1 MEAGTL
7 CSHFQTKNPDQT
19 ELMIG
24 LALLDHPLGSKIW
37 LQLSWLLFQAQGDLD
52 FQKYLC
58 DLLSQNQT
66 WEHHPIF

>member
-7 CSHFQTKNPDQT
+7 CIHFQIKSLTQT
-19 ELMIG
+19 ELMTG
-24 LALLDHPLGSKIW
+24 LALLDHLLGSKIRH
-37 LQLSWLLFQAQGDLD
+37 QLFWLLSQVQADLD

-58 DLLSQNQT
+58 DLLLQSQI